1 MVMKMKNLCAV
12 GFGDSR
18 QLDKIRNTMEDEF
31 AVMKKEMYRILDEF
45 TSNFELEK
53 SFDNKSEERALIR
66 KIDELKI
73 YVNDLTKSCD
83 SLYRVLKN
91 FK

>member
-1 MVMKMKNLCAV
+1 MVMKMENLCAV
-12 GFGDSR
+12 SFGDSR
-18 QLDKIRNTMEDEF
+18 QLDKIRNAMEDEF

-45 TSNFELEK
+45 RSNFELEK

-73 YVNDLTKSCD
+73 YLNDLTKSCD